1 MNPTNLEII
10 ATTLFVIAV
19 LHTFSSSFFE
29 GLAHKHP
36 NHSGLWHLLGEVE
49 AVFGFWA
56 MILIVFMAIT
66 LGDHKPSVEYLETRN
81 YTEPL
86 FVFAIMVVA
95 ASKPVLHFASELV
108 RLVSTLLT
116 KIFSI
121 NSTITNY
128 FVTLSVV
135 PLLGSFI
142 TEPAAMT
149 LAALLLKRK
158 IFSQT
163 SDIKLMY
170 LTIGVLFVN
179 ISIGGAL
186 TNFAAPPILMV
197 ASTWGWD
204 TAFVFHT
211 FGIKAGIAVLT
222 NALLVTLLMH
232 KYLPKDNPSED
243 KDVMPFFVML
253 VHLTFLAGIV
263 VFAHHPVVFMGL
275 LLFFMGYTHAY
286 SKFQSPLLLKE
297 ALMVAFFLAGLV
309 VLGGMQQWW
318 LQPVLEKMSSTLVY
332 YGATGLTAITDN
344 AALTYLASL
353 VQGTSDEFKYAVV
366 AGAITG
372 GGLTVIANAPNPA
385 GMSILREHFPESS
398 VSALWLFLAA
408 LPPTII
414 AVLAFQVLK

>member
-29 GLAHKHP
+29 GLAHKQP

-56 MILIVFMAIT
+56 MILIIFMAVA

-108 RLVSTLLT
+108 RLVSAVLT

-121 NSTITNY
+121 NSRITNY
-128 FVTLSVV
+128 FVTLSLV

-197 ASTWGWD
+197 AGTWGWD
-204 TAFVFHT
+204 TAFVFQT

-232 KYLPKDNPSED
+232 KYLPKDSPSEE
-243 KDVMPFFVML
+243 KNVMPAIVML

>member
-49 AVFGFWA
+49 TVFGFWA

-95 ASKPVLHFASELV
+95 ASKPVLHLASELV
-108 RLVSTLLT
+108 RLVSALLA
-116 KIFSI
+116 KILTI
-121 NSTITNY
+121 NSVITNY
-128 FVTLSVV
+128 FVTLSLV

-163 SDIKLMY
+163 SNIKLMY

-179 ISIGGAL
+179 VSIGGAL
-186 TNFAAPPILMV
+186 TNFAAPPILIV
-197 ASTWGWD
+197 ANTWGWD
-204 TAFVFHT
+204 TAFVFQT
-211 FGIKAGIAVLT
+211 FGIQASIVVLI

-232 KYLPKDNPSED
+232 KYLPKENID
-243 KDVMPFFVML
+243 KATDVMPMAVIF
-253 VHLTFLAGIV
+253 VHLIFLIAIV

-286 SKFQSPLLLKE
+286 SKFQNPLLLKE

-318 LQPVLEKMSSTLVY
+318 LQPALEKMNSTVVY
-332 YGATGLTAITDN
+332 YGAIALTAITDN

-353 VQGTSDEFKYAVV
+353 VQGTSDEFKYAIV

-385 GMSILREHFPESS
+385 GISILREQIGRAH
-398 VSALWLFLAA
+398 V
-408 LPPTII
+408 
-414 AVLAFQVLK
+414 

>member
-49 AVFGFWA
+49 TVFGFWA

-95 ASKPVLHFASELV
+95 ASKPVLHLASELV
-108 RLVSTLLT
+108 RLVSALLA
-116 KIFSI
+116 KILTI
-121 NSTITNY
+121 NSVITNY
-128 FVTLSVV
+128 FVTLSLV

-163 SDIKLMY
+163 SNIKLMY

-179 ISIGGAL
+179 VSIGGAL
-186 TNFAAPPILMV
+186 TNFAAPPILIV
-197 ASTWGWD
+197 ANTWGWD
-204 TAFVFHT
+204 TAFVFQT
-211 FGIKAGIAVLT
+211 FGIQASIVVLI

-232 KYLPKDNPSED
+232 KYLPKENID
-243 KDVMPFFVML
+243 KATDVMPMAVIF
-253 VHLTFLAGIV
+253 VHLIFLIAIV

-286 SKFQSPLLLKE
+286 SKFQNPLLLKE

-318 LQPVLEKMSSTLVY
+318 LQPALEKMNSTVVY
-332 YGATGLTAITDN
+332 YGAIALTAITDN

-353 VQGTSDEFKYAVV
+353 VDRKSTR
-366 AGAITG
+366 
-372 GGLTVIANAPNPA
+372 LN
-385 GMSILREHFPESS
+385 SS
-398 VSALWLFLAA
+398 HSQQSRMPSSA
-408 LPPTII
+408 
-414 AVLAFQVLK
+414 

>member
-29 GLAHKHP
+29 GLAHKQP

-56 MILIVFMAIT
+56 MILIVFMAVT

-121 NSTITNY
+121 NNGITNY
-128 FVTLSVV
+128 FVTLSLV

-179 ISIGGAL
+179 VSIGGAL

-204 TAFVFHT
+204 TAFVFQT

-232 KYLPKDNPSED
+232 KYLPKENLSEE
-243 KDVMPFFVML
+243 KDGMPLVVVL

-286 SKFQSPLLLKE
+286 SKFQNPLLLKE

-385 GMSILREHFPESS
+385 GMSILREHFPEGS
-398 VSALWLFLAA
+398 VSALWLFVAA

>member
-19 LHTFSSSFFE
+19 LHTFFSSFFE
-29 GLAHKHP
+29 GLANKQP

-49 AVFGFWA
+49 VVFGFWA
-56 MILIVFMAIT
+56 MVLIVFMAIS
-66 LGDHKPSVEYLETRN
+66 LGDYKPSVEYLETRN

-108 RLVSTLLT
+108 RLISIFLT
-116 KIFSI
+116 NVFSI
-121 NSTITNY
+121 HNTIANY
-128 FVTLSVV
+128 FVTLSLV
-135 PLLGSFI
+135 PLLGSLI

-158 IFSQT
+158 FFSQT
-163 SDIKLMY
+163 SNIKLMY
-170 LTIGVLFVN
+170 LTIGALFVN
-179 ISIGGAL
+179 VSIGGAL

-197 ASTWGWD
+197 ANTWGWD
-204 TAFVFHT
+204 TAFVFQT
-211 FGIKAGIAVLT
+211 FGIKASIVVLI
-222 NALLVTLLMH
+222 NALLATLLMH
-232 KYLPKDNPSED
+232 KHLPKESHTAKHE
-243 KDVMPFFVML
+243 VMPTAVVV
-253 VHLTFLAGIV
+253 VHLVFLAGIV
-263 VFAHHPVVFMGL
+263 IFAHHPVVFMGL

-385 GMSILREHFPESS
+385 GISILREHFPGGSI
-398 VSALWLFLAA
+398 SALWLFVAA

-414 AVLAFQVLK
+414 AVIAFQAF

>member
-1 MNPTNLEII
+1 MLFRSNPIKFELTRLKMNPTNLEII

-49 AVFGFWA
+49 TVFGFWA

-95 ASKPVLHFASELV
+95 ASKPVLHLASELV
-108 RLVSTLLT
+108 RLVSALLA
-116 KIFSI
+116 KILTI
-121 NSTITNY
+121 NSVITNY
-128 FVTLSVV
+128 FVTLSLV

-163 SDIKLMY
+163 SNIKLMY

-179 ISIGGAL
+179 VSIGGAL
-186 TNFAAPPILMV
+186 TNFAAPPILIV
-197 ASTWGWD
+197 ANTWGWD
-204 TAFVFHT
+204 TAFVFQT
-211 FGIKAGIAVLT
+211 FGIQASIVVLI

-232 KYLPKDNPSED
+232 KYLPKENID
-243 KDVMPFFVML
+243 KATDVMPIAVIF
-253 VHLTFLAGIV
+253 VHLIFLIAIV

-286 SKFQSPLLLKE
+286 SKFQNPLLLKE

-318 LQPVLEKMSSTLVY
+318 LQPALEKMNSTVVY
-332 YGATGLTAITDN
+332 YGAIALTAITDN

-353 VQGTSDEFKYAVV
+353 VDRKSTR
-366 AGAITG
+366 
-372 GGLTVIANAPNPA
+372 LN
-385 GMSILREHFPESS
+385 SS
-398 VSALWLFLAA
+398 HSQQSRMPSSA
-408 LPPTII
+408 
-414 AVLAFQVLK
+414 